1 MKTQTYFLRLCA
13 GLILPLFFIL
23 SEAAFNT
30 AQAQASKPNA
40 MTQRLQQLADIAAQ
54 ALPSPVT
61 APTLAPQTVPVIA
74 PATVQVIAPVIV
86 QVIAPLFAPQTS
98 PSVVQALN
106 AEPAAISS
114 ALAPALSSE
123 GSPMLIPAF
132 VPAAAPAAAAIV
144 SATAPKPVPIPTTVA
159 NMAATEP
166 EPVLTQDP
174 EKIKAYKKLVAQHL
188 YKIHTQQVHK
198 GKLPPNLPA
207 VAVVDL
213 TINAEGRLETLN
225 WRRRPANAEF
235 APITEKYVRAG
246 DPFPLPTG
254 LGRVHFLE
262 IWLWTKEQR
271 FQLDSL
277 TEGQN

>member
-23 SEAAFNT
+23 SAAAFNA
-30 AQAQASKPNA
+30 AQAQTSKPNA

-61 APTLAPQTVPVIA
+61 APTLAPQTVPVNAPQIA
-74 PATVQVIAPVIV
+74 P
-86 QVIAPLFAPQTS
+86 VIAPLFAPQTS

-106 AEPAAISS
+106 AEPAAAPAAISS
-114 ALAPALSSE
+114 ALAPALSPE

-132 VPAAAPAAAAIV
+132 VPAAAAIV

-213 TINAEGRLETLN
+213 TINAEEIGRASCRE
-225 WRRRPANAEF
+225 
-235 APITEKYVRAG
+235 
-246 DPFPLPTG
+246 
-254 LGRVHFLE
+254 RVLMPV
-262 IWLWTKEQR
+262 
-271 FQLDSL
+271 
-277 TEGQN
+277 

>member
-1 MKTQTYFLRLCA
+1 MKTHTYFLRLCA

-23 SEAAFNT
+23 SAAAFNT
-30 AQAQASKPNA
+30 AQAQTSKPNA

-61 APTLAPQTVPVIA
+61 APTLAPQTVPVNAPQIA
-74 PATVQVIAPVIV
+74 P
-86 QVIAPLFAPQTS
+86 VIAPLFAPQTN
-98 PSVVQALN
+98 PSLVQALN
-106 AEPAAISS
+106 AEPAAAHAAISS

-132 VPAAAPAAAAIV
+132 VPAPAPAAAAIV
-144 SATAPKPVPIPTTVA
+144 SATAPKPVPSPTTVA

-188 YKIHTQQVHK
+188 YKTHAQQVLK

-225 WRRRPANAEF
+225 WRRRPANVEF